1 MQSLWKTVWSFLNK
15 LKIELPYA
23 TLLPYAIPFLSI
35 YPDKTIFRK
44 DTCTSMFIAALFT
57 IAKTRKQPKSLSTNE
72 WIKKI
77 CHTHTHTHIEWGKYI
92 YTHTHSVVYI
102 YIHTQKGLLL
112 SYSKE

>member
-1 MQSLWKTVWSFLNK
+1 
-15 LKIELPYA
+15 
-23 TLLPYAIPFLSI
+23 
-35 YPDKTIFRK
+35 
-44 DTCTSMFIAALFT
+44 MFIAALFT